1 MIFHLTAPVYGQMGI
16 SFDFKKPKEYEERT
30 LRSERTDLKKFTLP
44 KRFLQNT
51 VTHYNYFFNANV
63 KLNEVIEKAKLSFVD
78 DYSQLLPFYNYELDV
93 IDVYQQPLLAQ
104 SEQVLALPLLIKVS
118 PLPLKRLIGN
128 MSDTEKV
135 LKGLQLNEL

>member
-1 MIFHLTAPVYGQMGI
+1 VNKLEKEKQISPPYVLRLYITGASPNSVKAVKNLTSICEKY
-16 SFDFKKPKEYEERT
+16 
-30 LRSERTDLKKFTLP
+30 LK
-44 KRFLQNT
+44 
-51 VTHYNYFFNANV
+51 
-63 KLNEVIEKAKLSFVD
+63 D
-78 DYSQLLPFYNYELDV
+78 NYELDV

>member
-1 MIFHLTAPVYGQMGI
+1 MNKLEKEKQISPPYVLRLYITGASPNSVKAVKNLTSICEKY
-16 SFDFKKPKEYEERT
+16 
-30 LRSERTDLKKFTLP
+30 LK
-44 KRFLQNT
+44 
-51 VTHYNYFFNANV
+51 
-63 KLNEVIEKAKLSFVD
+63 D
-78 DYSQLLPFYNYELDV
+78 NYELDV